1 MATMRSL
8 KPVAALLCV
17 AVLSSCDAFQ
27 EREIRD
33 ITAPSIP
40 ESRIKFNNFSPSSVG
55 VNFFANDVK
64 MTAVSTAACTPLPA
78 ADPQRAQCLAA
89 GTESATGVVYGGN
102 AGGGLYLAIEPGQY
116 TLTAKIAA
124 QDVVVSS
131 VSQAIDPG
139 KYYSFFMSGI
149 YNTTSRTAEAF
160 VVEDPIPAGPIDFGV
175 AHVRLVNAVPN
186 GTGDLNLF
194 GTIAGG
200 TESAIGGATAYRTAG
215 GFIAVPKG
223 TYNVRVAYTGAS
235 TNLITRNGVAFEGGK
250 VYTLTARGST
260 ATASTLALDFTQ
272 NQR

>member
-1 MATMRSL
+1 MRSL
-8 KPVAALLCV
+8 KPIAALLC
-17 AVLSSCDAFQ
+17 AAALNSCDLFE

-40 ESRIKFNNFSPSSVG
+40 ASRIKFNNFSPGSVG

-64 MTAVSTAACTPLPA
+64 MTGISTTACTPLPA

-102 AGGGLYLAIEPGQY
+102 ASGGLYVGIEPGQY
-116 TLTAKIAA
+116 TLASKIAA
-124 QDVVVSS
+124 QDVTVST
-131 VSQAIDPG
+131 VTQAIDPG

-160 VVEDPIPAGPIDFGV
+160 VVEDPIPSGPIDFDV

-200 TESAIGGATAYRTAG
+200 TEIAIGGATAYRSADA
-215 GFIAVPKG
+215 FIAVPVG
-223 TYNVRVAYTGAS
+223 TYNVRVAYTGVTS
-235 TNLITRNGVAFEGGK
+235 SLITRNGVAFEAGK
-250 VYTLTARGST
+250 VYTLTARGNT